1 MEKKVREYIEK
12 NNLISKD
19 QLILLG
25 VSGGAD
31 SVALLRILLAL
42 GYRCVAVHCNFH
54 LRAEESNRDQQFVE
68 QLCSRLGVKLEI
80 CSYDTISYAAEKKI
94 SIEMAARELR
104 YADFERLRQ
113 EYNANSIAVA
123 HHRDD
128 SVETLLM
135 NLMRGTGI
143 RGLTGIKPKNGYVIR
158 PLLSVE
164 RVEIEE
170 YLNSIGQDYVTD
182 STNLETDYTRNKIRL
197 NLLPLMRAINPN
209 ADRSIENTAL
219 HLQQAYLIYN
229 EAVQKAIADVVK
241 REDEVLIIDTDALL
255 ATASPS
261 AILYEILS
269 GYGYNEQQVSDIME
283 SLDAE
288 SGRRFTSA
296 GYLLYKERN
305 RLVLMKNDDVDFCVA
320 VDLNTT
326 DNIMLP
332 DGRTLRF
339 EFRDGD
345 AEIVR
350 DSAVATLDADKVG
363 NSLTVRVWQQGDS
376 FIPFGMKGRK
386 LLSDYMTD
394 RKFSITKKRN
404 QCVVCNDCAL
414 VWVVGERSDN
424 RYRITK
430 DTVRQL
436 VISVC

>member
-143 RGLTGIKPKNGYVIR
+143 RGLTGIKPKNGNIIR
-158 PLLSVE
+158 PLLPLQ
-164 RVEIEE
+164 RLEIEE
-170 YLNSIGQDYVTD
+170 YLKSIGQDYVTD
-182 STNLETDYTRNKIRL
+182 STNLEADYTRNKIRL
-197 NLLPLMRAINPN
+197 HLLPLMRAINPN
-209 ADRSIENTAL
+209 TDKSIESTAL

-229 EAVQKAIADVVK
+229 DAVQKAIADVVK

-305 RLVLMKNDDVDFCVA
+305 RLILMKNDDVDFCVA

-326 DNIMLP
+326 DNVMLP

>member
-54 LRAEESNRDQQFVE
+54 LRGEESNRDQMFVE
-68 QLCSRLGVKLEI
+68 HLCASLGVKLEI
-80 CSYDTISYAAEKKI
+80 CHYDTNKYASDNKI

-104 YADFERLRQ
+104 YADFERLRK
-113 EYNANSIAVA
+113 EYGATCIAVA

-143 RGLTGIKPKNGYVIR
+143 RGLTGIKPKNGNIIR
-158 PLLSVE
+158 PLLPLQ
-164 RVEIEE
+164 RLEIEE
-170 YLNSIGQDYVTD
+170 YLKSIGQDYVTD
-182 STNLETDYTRNKIRL
+182 STNLDADYTRNKIRL
-197 NLLPLMRAINPN
+197 NLLPLMRVINPN

-229 EAVQKAIADVVK
+229 DAVQKAIANVVK
-241 REDEVLIIDTDALL
+241 QEDGNLYINIDALL
-255 ATASPS
+255 STPSPS
-261 AILYEILS
+261 TILFEILS
-269 GYGYNEQQVSDIME
+269 VYGYNEQQVNSIME
-283 SLDAE
+283 SLNSE
-288 SGRRFTSA
+288 SGKRFASNS
-296 GYLLYKERN
+296 YLLYKDRN
-305 RLVLMKNDDVDFCVA
+305 RLVLMQNNEIDFCVDI
-320 VDLNTT
+320 DLKKI
-326 DNIMLP
+326 DNVILP

-345 AEIVR
+345 AEIAR

>member
-229 EAVQKAIADVVK
+229 DAVQKAIADVVK

-255 ATASPS
+255 STPSPS
-261 AILYEILS
+261 TILFEILS
-269 GYGYNEQQVSDIME
+269 GYGYNEQQVSVIME

-326 DNIMLP
+326 DNVMLP
-332 DGRTLRF
+332 DGRILRF

-345 AEIVR
+345 ADIAR

-363 NSLTVRVWQQGDS
+363 NSLTIRVWQQGDS

>member
-128 SVETLLM
+128 SIETLLM

-326 DNIMLP
+326 DNVMLP
-332 DGRTLRF
+332 DGRILRF

-345 AEIVR
+345 AEIAR

-394 RKFSITKKRN
+394 RKFSITKKRT

>member
-209 ADRSIENTAL
+209 ADRAIENTAL

-229 EAVQKAIADVVK
+229 DAVQKAIADVVK

-345 AEIVR
+345 AEIAR

>member
-1 MEKKVREYIEK
+1 MEKKVKEYIEK
-12 NNLISKD
+12 NNLLQKKD
-19 QLILLG
+19 LILVG
-25 VSGGAD
+25 ISGGAD
-31 SVALLRILLAL
+31 SVALLRILMSA
-42 GYRCVAVHCNFH
+42 GYNCVAVHCNFH
-54 LRAEESNRDQQFVE
+54 LRGEESNRDQMFVE
-68 QLCSRLGVKLEI
+68 HLCASLGVKLEI
-80 CSYDTISYAAEKKI
+80 CHYDTNKYASDNKI

-197 NLLPLMRAINPN
+197 NLLPLMRVINPN

-229 EAVQKAIADVVK
+229 DAVQKAIANVVK
-241 REDEVLIIDTDALL
+241 QEDGNLYINIDALL
-255 ATASPS
+255 STPSPS
-261 AILYEILS
+261 TILFEILS
-269 GYGYNEQQVSDIME
+269 VYGYNEQQVNSIME
-283 SLDAE
+283 SLNSE
-288 SGRRFTSA
+288 SGKRFASNS
-296 GYLLYKERN
+296 YLLYKDRN
-305 RLVLMKNDDVDFCVA
+305 RLVLMQNNEIDFCVDI
-320 VDLNTT
+320 DLKKI
-326 DNIMLP
+326 DNVILP

-345 AEIVR
+345 AEIAR

>member
-182 STNLETDYTRNKIRL
+182 STNLETNYTRNKIRL
-197 NLLPLMRAINPN
+197 NLLPLMRVINPN

-229 EAVQKAIADVVK
+229 DAVQKAIADVVK

-261 AILYEILS
+261 TILYEILS

-332 DGRTLRF
+332 DGRILRF

-345 AEIVR
+345 AEIAR

>member
-1 MEKKVREYIEK
+1 MEKKVKEYIEK
-12 NNLISKD
+12 NNLLQKKD
-19 QLILLG
+19 LILVG

-31 SVALLRILLAL
+31 SVALLRILLSA
-42 GYRCVAVHCNFH
+42 GYNCVAVHCNFH
-54 LRAEESNRDQQFVE
+54 LRGEESNRDQMFVE
-68 QLCSRLGVKLEI
+68 HLCASLGVKLEI
-80 CSYDTISYAAEKKI
+80 CHYDTNKYAADNKI

-104 YADFERLRQ
+104 YADFERLRK
-113 EYNANSIAVA
+113 EYGAACIAVA

-143 RGLTGIKPKNGYVIR
+143 RGLTGIKPKNGNIIR
-158 PLLSVE
+158 PLLPLQ
-164 RVEIEE
+164 RLEIEE
-170 YLNSIGQDYVTD
+170 YLKSIGQDYVTD
-182 STNLETDYTRNKIRL
+182 STNLEADYTRNKIRL

-209 ADRSIENTAL
+209 TDKSIENTAL

-229 EAVQKAIADVVK
+229 DAVQRAIASVVK
-241 REDEVLIIDTDALL
+241 QKDGNLYINIETLL
-255 ATASPS
+255 STPSPS
-261 AILYEILS
+261 TILYEILS
-269 GYGYNEQQVSDIME
+269 GYGYNEQQVSVIME

-326 DNIMLP
+326 DNVMLP

-345 AEIVR
+345 AEIAR

>member
-128 SVETLLM
+128 SIETLLM

-326 DNIMLP
+326 DNVMLP
-332 DGRTLRF
+332 DGRILRF

-345 AEIVR
+345 AEIAR

>member
-209 ADRSIENTAL
+209 ADRAIENTAL

-229 EAVQKAIADVVK
+229 DAVQKAIADVVK

-326 DNIMLP
+326 DNVMLP

>member
-229 EAVQKAIADVVK
+229 DAVQKAIADVVK

-345 AEIVR
+345 AEIAR

-430 DTVRQL
+430 DTVKQL

>member
-12 NNLISKD
+12 NNLISKE

-25 VSGGAD
+25 LSGGAD
-31 SVALLRILLAL
+31 SVALLRILLAI

-68 QLCSRLGVKLEI
+68 QLCSRLGVKLEL

-197 NLLPLMRAINPN
+197 NLLPLMRVINPN
-209 ADRSIENTAL
+209 ADRAIENTAL

-229 EAVQKAIADVVK
+229 DAVQKAIADVVK

-255 ATASPS
+255 ATASPA

-332 DGRTLRF
+332 DGRILRF

-345 AEIVR
+345 AEIAR
-350 DSAVATLDADKVG
+350 DSTVATLDADKVG

-436 VISVC
+436 VISVY

>member
-209 ADRSIENTAL
+209 ADRAIENTAL

-229 EAVQKAIADVVK
+229 DAVQKAIADVVK

-255 ATASPS
+255 ATASPA

-326 DNIMLP
+326 DNVMLP

-345 AEIVR
+345 AEIAR

>member
-104 YADFERLRQ
+104 YADFARLRQ

-229 EAVQKAIADVVK
+229 DAVQKAIADVVK

-326 DNIMLP
+326 DNVMLP
-332 DGRTLRF
+332 DGRILRF

-345 AEIVR
+345 AEIAR

>member
-229 EAVQKAIADVVK
+229 DAVQKAIADVVK

-255 ATASPS
+255 ATASPP

-326 DNIMLP
+326 DNVMLP
-332 DGRTLRF
+332 DGRILRF

-345 AEIVR
+345 ADIAR

-414 VWVVGERSDN
+414 VWVVGERSDD
-424 RYRITK
+424 RYRVSNETI
-430 DTVRQL
+430 RQL
-436 VISVC
+436 VISVY

>member
-104 YADFERLRQ
+104 YADFEKLRK
-113 EYNANSIAVA
+113 EYGATCIAVA

-197 NLLPLMRAINPN
+197 NLLPLMRVINPN

-229 EAVQKAIADVVK
+229 DAVQKAISDVVK

-255 ATASPS
+255 TTASPS

-326 DNIMLP
+326 DNVMLP
-332 DGRTLRF
+332 DGRILRF

-345 AEIVR
+345 AEIAR

-414 VWVVGERSDN
+414 IWVVGERSDD
-424 RYRITK
+424 RYRVSNETI
-430 DTVRQL
+430 RQL

>member
-197 NLLPLMRAINPN
+197 NLLPLMRVINPN

-229 EAVQKAIADVVK
+229 EAVQKAISDVVK

-255 ATASPS
+255 TTASPS

-326 DNIMLP
+326 DNVMLP
-332 DGRTLRF
+332 DGRILRF

-345 AEIVR
+345 AEIAR

-414 VWVVGERSDN
+414 VWVVSERSDN